1 MYHFGYSLHD
11 CSYPHHDTQTQFTI
25 HLYGIASLDH
35 RAKEKDRHIHHCR
48 SVRVSYRVKLLQS
61 LNTSLTLP
69 LYMYATREYIS
80 TIARA
85 SALLKKAETIITQSH
100 I

>member
-11 CSYPHHDTQTQFTI
+11 CSYPHHDTQTQLTI
-25 HLYGIASLDH
+25 HLYGIASLDQ
-35 RAKEKDRHIHHCR
+35 RAKENDRHIHHCR

-69 LYMYATREYIS
+69 FIHVCKTRLY
-80 TIARA
+80 
-85 SALLKKAETIITQSH
+85 LKYS
-100 I
+100 

>member
-11 CSYPHHDTQTQFTI
+11 CSYPHHDTQTQLTI
-25 HLYGIASLDH
+25 HLYGITSLDH

-69 LYMYATREYIS
+69 LYMYATRDYIS

-85 SALLKKAETIITQSH
+85 SALFKKAETIITQSH